1 MSTLRPG
8 AFRLLRLLSAMG
20 ILSAALAGCSPPSGE
35 AVKDINAT
43 DAGALHETLL
53 VIDAHADVVIG
64 STTPSFLT
72 ADGESR
78 ISPEKLKA
86 GGVGAVVV
94 SVAAGPGERTPEG
107 DAQGRAEADE
117 RLNAI
122 FALAR
127 DNPDSLTIARTS
139 KEVVDAHERGL
150 TALILGF
157 QNARS
162 LEGDV
167 DNLDRFYDAGVRV
180 FALNHLGHNDFSDSS
195 RPAHNPAKG
204 GYEPPAHNG
213 LSALGRQAIERI
225 NTLGGVVDV
234 SQMSKEATLQ
244 AIALSKTPVIASHSN
259 VRAISDATRN
269 LSDEEID
276 RIGQTGGVIHIS
288 PFAAYLINFST
299 PEKLQAIKA
308 ARETAGLPAY
318 YSYPYELY
326 WELPDP
332 AARATFTSS
341 IRTALGPAS
350 VDLMADHIDYIV
362 KRIGVDHVGIGTDFN
377 HGGGI
382 EGYEDASQSQAVT
395 EALLKRG
402 YSPED
407 IAKIWGGN
415 FMRVFSAAE
424 TAGG

>member
-8 AFRLLRLLSAMG
+8 GRPRLRLAPAVG
-20 ILSAALAGCSPPSGE
+20 ILCLALAGCSGPSDE
-35 AVKDINAT
+35 APKEIPAL
-43 DAGALHETLL
+43 DAGALHESLL

-72 ADGESR
+72 ADGQSR
-78 ISPEKLKA
+78 ISPEKLRA

-117 RLNAI
+117 RLDVI
-122 FALAR
+122 LALAR
-127 DNPDSLTIARTS
+127 DNPDSLVIARTS
-139 KEVVDAHERGL
+139 REVIEAHERGL

-162 LEGDV
+162 LEGDI
-167 DNLDRFYDAGVRV
+167 DNLDRFHEAGVRV
-180 FALNHLGHNDFSDSS
+180 FSLNHLGHNDFSDSS
-195 RPAHNPAKG
+195 RPVHIAALG
-204 GYEPPAHNG
+204 AYEPPAHSG
-213 LSALGRQAIERI
+213 LSELGRQAIERI
-225 NTLGGVVDV
+225 NALGGLVDV

-244 AIALSKTPVIASHSN
+244 AIALSKSPVIASHSN

-276 RIGQTGGVIHIS
+276 RIGQTGGVIHVS
-288 PFAAYLINFST
+288 PFAAYLINIST
-299 PEKLQAIKA
+299 PEKLQAIKL
-308 ARETAGLPAY
+308 AREAAGLPAY

-382 EGYEDASQSQAVT
+382 EGYEDASQSRAVT
-395 EALLKRG
+395 ETLVKRG
-402 YSPED
+402 YTAED

-415 FMRVFSAAE
+415 FIRAMSAAE
-424 TAGG
+424 KAAG